1 MKLLKNVKVLLLV
14 LGLSGLV
21 VACSDDDSLT
31 ETPTQGRMSISA
43 KASYSPF
50 GGKNTANRSALIELN
65 RFLVNFKEIE
75 LEFDDVIDEDN
86 IYGSEDEIELRG
98 PFEMDLLN
106 PIPIPLVNI
115 TLPNGKL
122 EEIEF
127 EFDKSTNAGGD
138 LFNQSMR
145 MEGTI
150 DGAPFVFWHD
160 FEEEIELE
168 FEDGHSSAVIIGDSN
183 EIIINFDLSQVLNA
197 TPSVDLSTA
206 VDGNGDGII
215 EISPQDEDGNNAL
228 AEALKQAIKNQ
239 IELLEDLED

>member
-1 MKLLKNVKVLLLV
+1 MKLFENVKVPLLV
-14 LGLSGLV
+14 LGLSGLFI
-21 VACSDDDSLT
+21 ACSNDDSIV

-50 GGKNTANRSALIELN
+50 GGKNNANRSSLIELS
-65 RFLVNFKEIE
+65 RFSVNFKEIE
-75 LEFDDVIDEDN
+75 LEFEDLIDEDS
-86 IYGSEDEIELRG
+86 IYGSEDDVELRG

-106 PIPIPLVNI
+106 PIPIPLVDI
-115 TLPNGKL
+115 TLPNGNL

-127 EFDKSTNAGGD
+127 EFDKSPNAESD

-150 DGAPFVFWHD
+150 EGAPFVFWHD

-168 FEDGHSSAVIIGDSN
+168 FENGHSGAVIIGDSN

-215 EISPQDEDGNNAL
+215 EISPQDQDGNNAL
-228 AEALKQAIKNQ
+228 AEVLKQAIKNQ
-239 IELLEDLED
+239 IELLEDLND